1 MKNMKIS
8 TRLIAS
14 FIIITIITLSVG
26 VIGFYG
32 VTNLEGYIH
41 EIAGTR
47 LPRIQSLL
55 TISEA
60 QTAIRSA
67 QRTILS
73 TSITNE
79 EIAQQ
84 IDDITKINQ
93 RVEKAKTIIESTPL
107 IKEEREAWN
116 EFKTAYGAWDSQ
128 CKTFLGMASDYME
141 NKSSDKYVNLD
152 EFAKGDMETS
162 FVQVSNFLQ
171 DMVDVDKEIARSTNE
186 EANKHAIMIEYMTIG
201 VMLGGVILSVI
212 LGLLLSRSIYKS
224 LNEIVEKLT
233 QSSNQVATASVQM
246 ATAGRQLSEGSTE
259 QAASIEETSATI
271 DETSSMIKQNAV
283 NTKQANE
290 LAQQAT
296 MAATD
301 GAGKMQ
307 DMITSMEEL
316 KKSSDDIAKIIKVI
330 DEIAFQTNM
339 LALNAAVEAAR
350 AGDVGQG
357 FAVVAQEVR
366 NLAQKSAQAA
376 KDTEEIIDRNIELSE
391 QGATISLNVNDSLS
405 EIMAKTENV
414 NQLISEITVASQE
427 QARGASQI
435 AEGMAQMEKVVQNNA
450 STAEESATSAEDLK
464 NQTDELNDIVMMLN
478 RLVKGKK
485 ATRKI
490 EDNESQEQDQVEIN
504 FDEKIPHDE
513 MSAEEHI
520 ITPDDIIPLNED
532 DEF

>member
-1 MKNMKIS
+1 MKIS

-32 VTNLEGYIH
+32 MTNLEGYIH

-47 LPRIQSLL
+47 LPRIQALL

-73 TSITNE
+73 TSISNE
-79 EIAQQ
+79 EIVEE
-84 IDDITKINQ
+84 IDYIAKTNQ

-107 IKEEREAWN
+107 TKEEMEAWN
-116 EFKTAYGAWDSQ
+116 EFKTAYGTWESQ
-128 CKTFLGMASDYME
+128 CKTFLGMASDYKE

-162 FVQVSNFLQ
+162 FEEASNFLQ
-171 DMVDVDKEIARSTNE
+171 DMVNVDKEIARNTNK
-186 EANKHAIMIEYMTIG
+186 EANKHAKMIEYTTLG
-201 VMLGGVILSVI
+201 VILGGVILSVI

-271 DETSSMIKQNAV
+271 DETSSMIRQNAD
-283 NTKQANE
+283 NTRQAND
-290 LAQQAT
+290 LSQQAT
-296 MAATD
+296 DAATD

-307 DMITSMEEL
+307 DMIISMKEL
-316 KKSSDDIAKIIKVI
+316 KKSSAEIAKIIKVI

-350 AGDVGQG
+350 AGDAGQG

-376 KDTEEIIDRNIELSE
+376 KDTERIIARNIQMSD
-391 QGATISLNVNDSLS
+391 QGADISMNVNTYLE
-405 EIMAKTENV
+405 EIMTKTESV
-414 NQLISEITVASQE
+414 NQLIGEITVASQE

-435 AEGMAQMEKVVQNNA
+435 AEGMTQMETVVQNNA
-450 STAEESATSAEDLK
+450 STAEESATFAEDLK

-485 ATRKI
+485 ATRII
-490 EDNESQEQDQVEIN
+490 EENESKEQDPVEIN
-504 FDEKIPHDE
+504 LDEQILPEHVLT
-513 MSAEEHI
+513 EEHI